1 MITMVDGVSG
11 CGKST
16 QLLAWVAHKPFH
28 IYRHNGYLPG
38 SKKDWA
44 RLMQH
49 DQRMGEHVLWD
60 RFFTSDLV
68 YSRLRGETSHL
79 TVDEALWLLH
89 NGASNDE
96 VRAEIW
102 VPRPDDPLLP
112 PSKVEEV
119 NVYADVATELRIPI
133 RWRKYIGNSEG

>member
-16 QLLAWVAHKPFH
+16 QLLAWVAHKSFH
-28 IYRHNGYLPG
+28 IYRHNGYMPG
-38 SKKDWA
+38 SQQDWE
-44 RLMQH
+44 RLIEH
-49 DQRMGEHVLWD
+49 DLYLGEHVLWD

-79 TVDEALWLLH
+79 TVDDALYLL
-89 NGASNDE
+89 NGAAPI
-96 VRAEIW
+96 RAEIW

-119 NVYADVATELRIPI
+119 NVYADVANELNIPI
-133 RWRKYIGNSEG
+133 RWRKYLGNSEG